1 MKKTLWII
9 AVLAAWTLVLTGCE
23 KTNVENESTNEPVV
37 EETTIKQSLDMW
49 ELISAIEN
57 NFPKSY
63 SYEVFNYPTD
73 TITETWTHIYNRM
86 DFWYITPE
94 HQNIIDREVSNSWIE
109 DWMIY
114 TILDVKYDDGRTG
127 QVLFINNPETLDF
140 VAANIL
146 GGDDVVTYHFNY
158 DEITSLTY
166 SDLESVAEN
175 NFPTS
180 STYTKVIRETEEAT
194 TGDVVYPEDTPN
206 NLTNITPDFAKIAK
220 EELLS
225 SGIED
230 GMIYTNFGVEFENG
244 TTGNV
249 LYINDPETLNFV
261 AATVESEGIYVNYQ
275 FQY

>member
-63 SYEVFNYPTD
+63 SYEIFDYAKDVIVESGTNV
-73 TITETWTHIYNRM
+73 YNRM

-94 HQNIIDREVSNSWIE
+94 HQNITDRKVSSSAIE
-109 DWMIY
+109 DGMIY
-114 TILDVKYDDGRTG
+114 TLLDVKYEDGRTG

-146 GGDDVVTYHFNY
+146 DADKITTYHFSY
-158 DEITSLTY
+158 DENNSLTY
-166 SDLESVAEN
+166 SDLVRIAET

-180 STYTKVIRETEEAT
+180 STYEKVIRETEETT

-225 SGIED
+225 SWIED
-230 GMIYTNFGVEFENG
+230 GMIYTNFDVEFENG

-261 AATVESEGIYVNYQ
+261 AATVESEGIYINYQ
-275 FQY
+275 IQY